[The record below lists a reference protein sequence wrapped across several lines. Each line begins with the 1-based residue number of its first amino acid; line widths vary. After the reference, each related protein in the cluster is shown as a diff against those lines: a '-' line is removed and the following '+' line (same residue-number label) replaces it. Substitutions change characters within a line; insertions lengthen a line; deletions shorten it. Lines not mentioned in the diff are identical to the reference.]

1 MAMTECGHRTNSI
14 DFGPSLHSL
23 LYISVNL
30 PPLFQVAQ
38 EAQVTKGSVEQGGVE
53 RELPGRERDVG
64 SKGNTGI
71 WDQRTID
78 QAVGSFTFRVAYDA
92 PPQGIPFASLL
103 GPLRPFGAPFCRVE
117 GEQGCILVTRP
128 ERSEIIAGKVA
139 SVEAGQVR
147 LLTNQ
152 CRYNSL

>member
-103 GPLRPFGAPFCRVE
+103 GPLQPFGAPFVVLKGSKDASSSRGPNGVKSLL
-117 GEQGCILVTRP
+117 QRLRP
-128 ERSEIIAGKVA
+128 SKLGR
-139 SVEAGQVR
+139 
-147 LLTNQ
+147 
-152 CRYNSL
+152 